1 MRNRALLAAG
11 ASAVLALVLAG
22 TTFASGSSGGQAT
35 GPWGRGF
42 VRPPA
47 SHPAQPKGSE
57 VIQFISQETHGKL
70 VDADGSGG
78 PSVGDYFVFTENLF
92 DSQTHKLIGV
102 DYPKCLFGFGA
113 TVCDGTFSLNGRG
126 DIAVLGS
133 LTNSSNS
140 LAVTG
145 GTGDFLTAGGEVFI
159 RDLPSGR
166 TEFTVFLTS

>member
-22 TTFASGSSGGQAT
+22 ATFASGSSGGRSTA
-35 GPWGRGF
+35 GPWGRGW
-42 VRPPA
+42 VAPPA

-57 VIQFISQETHGKL
+57 VIQFTSQQTHAKL
-70 VDADGSGG
+70 VDADDSGG

-92 DSQTHKLIGV
+92 DAQHHLIGV
-102 DYPKCLFGFGA
+102 DYPKCLFGYGA

-126 DIAVLGS
+126 DIAVLGA

-145 GTGDFLTAGGEVFI
+145 GTGDFLTAGGEAFVEP
-159 RDLPSGR
+159 LPSGR
-166 TEFTVFLTS
+166 TQFTIFLTS